1 MSGAVFTGIKSQWQL
16 WAAVSAADYKE
27 KEKENRHG
35 SFIKIQRHYGSKCEC
50 TVR

>member
-1 MSGAVFTGIKSQWQL
+1 MSGAVFTEIKSQWQL

-27 KEKENRHG
+27 KEKENKDG
-35 SFIKIQRHYGSKCEC
+35 SFIKVQRHYGGKRER